1 MEELWKLTAEELAL
15 GIRLRRWSAEE
26 ALDAHFARI
35 RLRNPDL
42 NAIVLLDEIGARKRA
57 EEADAA
63 LGRGECWGPLH
74 GVPVTIKDSLSTAG
88 LRTTAGFPPLA
99 EYVPAKDATVVAR
112 IRAAGAV
119 ITGKTNL
126 PLLALD
132 YQCNS
137 PLLGRANN
145 PWDLGRTPGGST
157 GGGAAAV
164 AAGLSPLE
172 IGSDIGG
179 SVRIP
184 AHYCGIYS
192 LKPTEH
198 RVSTAGHIPE
208 PPGAP
213 RGVRHMASIG
223 PLARSIA
230 DLRLALRV
238 ISGSDQDSWE
248 VAPATLDTVET
259 TRSRVAWTDGFGG
272 CPVTAATSGA
282 LSTLARRLDHLGW
295 MIEQAIP
302 DLNFEQVWETW
313 GQVLWCEVGSTMAPE
328 AEAAEVERLF
338 GKRDDPI
345 ARGAASRTGATM
357 RQFTEAMTTRDRCIA
372 VLERFFDR
380 YDVWLC
386 PVTVGPAIRHC
397 EPGTSVPVDDGSVSY
412 LMGGL
417 AYTSPFNLTGNPV
430 VVLPLGRSAEGLP
443 LGVQVVARRW
453 DDMRALAV
461 AEAIDS
467 HMPPFSLA

>member
-1 MEELWKLTAEELAL
+1 MDEVWKLTAEELAL
-15 GIRLRRWSAEE
+15 GIRLRRWSAQEV
-26 ALDAHFARI
+26 LDAHLARI
-35 RLRNPDL
+35 SVKNPEL
-42 NAIVLLDEIGARKRA
+42 NAIVLVDEEGARKRA
-57 EEADAA
+57 AEADAA
-63 LGRGECWGPLH
+63 IRRGECWGPLH
-74 GVPVTIKDSLSTAG
+74 GVPVTIKDAFSTAG

-99 EYVPAKDATVVAR
+99 EYVPPQDATVVAR

-145 PWDLGRTPGGST
+145 PWDLERTPGGST

-172 IGSDIGG
+172 LGSDIGG

-192 LKPTEH
+192 MKPTEH

-213 RGVRHMASIG
+213 RGVRHMGTVG
-223 PLARSIA
+223 PLARSVA

-238 ISGSDQDSWE
+238 IAGPDQDSWE
-248 VAPATLDTVET
+248 VGPASLDPIEIK
-259 TRSRVAWTDGFGG
+259 RPRIAWADGFGG
-272 CPVTAATSGA
+272 CPVTADTRAQ
-282 LSTLARRLDHLGW
+282 LSTLASRLDGLGW
-295 MIEQAIP
+295 RVEQASP
-302 DLNFEQVWETW
+302 DLSFEQLWETF
-313 GQVLWCEVGSTMAPE
+313 GQVLWCEVGSSMPPE

-338 GKRDDPI
+338 GKRGDAI
-345 ARGAASRTGATM
+345 SRGAASCTGATM
-357 RQFTEAMTTRDRCIA
+357 RQFTAAMTTRDRWIA
-372 VLERFFDR
+372 ILERFFDN

-397 EPGTSVPVDDGSVSY
+397 EPGTPVPVDDGSVTY
-412 LMGGL
+412 WMGGL
-417 AYTSPFNLTGNPV
+417 AYTTPFNLIGNPV

-467 HMPPFSLA
+467 HMPAISLA